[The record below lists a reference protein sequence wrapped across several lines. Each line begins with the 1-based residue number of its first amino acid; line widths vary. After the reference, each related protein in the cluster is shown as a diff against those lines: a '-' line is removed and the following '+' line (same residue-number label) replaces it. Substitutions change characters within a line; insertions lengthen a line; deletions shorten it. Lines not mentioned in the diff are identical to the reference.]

1 MCKINIFI
9 LFLFVFLVIV
19 VIGGGT
25 YYFSSLFKEDE
36 SSGKTEY
43 SISSGVVPHHLLA
56 EEMIET
62 FFEYVFLKESPESI
76 VLLSP
81 DHFNSGT
88 LCQEA
93 LFLTLEP
100 GSRKFNGLEIDNN
113 LLTSLNKKTD
123 FCFSNASLEIEH
135 GITGLLPFIKKH
147 SLNTKILPVLIP
159 FNISKDQ
166 ISLLIEDIN
175 SLSSSETIV
184 IASVDFS
191 HYLPKSAA
199 EFHDAKSIRVLLNFE
214 KDNFKDLEVDCW
226 QCLYGIR
233 MLAELRQKE
242 KPKIIG
248 YANSLDFINN
258 KLGDKEERETTSYF
272 SLAFEEGKI
281 IPVFEKQKVKTVLFV
296 GDIMLNRGVEHLM
309 NKNSTFYP
317 FEKINQLLKGVD
329 IAVGNLEGPIIQNPP
344 QFSPTSLRF
353 AFHPEVLKGLSLAGF
368 NLLSLANNHT
378 FDTGE
383 VGFKETKNHLSE
395 ANIDFVGY
403 PIGCDKDILFEKE
416 EIIFLAL
423 NKTLTLNCSDEQIL
437 EVIDRVRIANPEK
450 FLIVLLH
457 WGEEYQLKSSLA
469 QQKLGRKIID
479 IGADLIIGH
488 HPHVVQEIEE
498 YRGRLIFY
506 SLGNFIFDQYFS
518 KETQQG
524 LAIGLEIYPQ
534 KVIYRIFPLKSRL
547 SQPFLM
553 EREGEKEF
561 INELARKSS
570 PSLFKEIE
578 KGMIII
584 ERPAR

>member
-296 GDIMLNRGVEHLM
+296 GDIMLDRGVEHLM

-450 FLIVLLH
+450 FLIVLFH

-553 EREGEKEF
+553 EREEEKEF

>member
-296 GDIMLNRGVEHLM
+296 GDIMLDRGVEHLM

-553 EREGEKEF
+553 EREEEKEF